1 MHNSLSGPT
10 PPALGPEFRKLWA
23 SSAVSNLGDG
33 VAVIAAPLLA
43 VSLTRDPLLVA
54 GLTFAQRAPWLLFPL
69 ISGAL
74 VDRLDRRQVLGFTAA
89 FRSAL
94 LGLLGLA
101 ALADVMSIPLLY
113 AVFFLLGTAETIF
126 DPASVTVLPTIV
138 ARENLPRA
146 NARLTGTTT
155 VLNGFAGPPI
165 GGFLFAV
172 AAALPFLVGGAAYA
186 AAAVLIL
193 SLRGSFQVER
203 DEDARGA
210 RLWSEI
216 AEGVRWLAGRRLLR
230 TLTLALGVM
239 NLTMGAWNA
248 ILVLYARERLGLDA
262 RGYGLL
268 IVGYAGGGIAASV
281 VAPRVVAL
289 LGSSRTLR
297 IGLLIETGTSIT
309 LALSR
314 DPYAAGVVLTLFG
327 FHAVLWGVVVTSL
340 NQAIVPLGLLGR
352 VNSSYTTIGIGT
364 TALGAPLGGL
374 LAARFGLAA
383 PFWFAACGMSLLTI
397 VVWRLL
403 SGAAFEAEHLAGA
416 HTV

>member
-1 MHNSLSGPT
+1 MHNALSGPT

-146 NARLTGTTT
+146 NARLTGTD
-155 VLNGFAGPPI
+155 GAQRFR
-165 GGFLFAV
+165 
-172 AAALPFLVGGAAYA
+172 GAAHRRVPLRRRRRLA
-186 AAAVLIL
+186 FPRRGR
-193 SLRGSFQVER
+193 SLRRCGC
-203 DEDARGA
+203 A
-210 RLWSEI
+210 
-216 AEGVRWLAGRRLLR
+216 R
-230 TLTLALGVM
+230 TLT
-239 NLTMGAWNA
+239 
-248 ILVLYARERLGLDA
+248 
-262 RGYGLL
+262 
-268 IVGYAGGGIAASV
+268 
-281 VAPRVVAL
+281 
-289 LGSSRTLR
+289 
-297 IGLLIETGTSIT
+297 
-309 LALSR
+309 
-314 DPYAAGVVLTLFG
+314 
-327 FHAVLWGVVVTSL
+327 
-340 NQAIVPLGLLGR
+340 
-352 VNSSYTTIGIGT
+352 
-364 TALGAPLGGL
+364 
-374 LAARFGLAA
+374 ARFV
-383 PFWFAACGMSLLTI
+383 PS
-397 VVWRLL
+397 
-403 SGAAFEAEHLAGA
+403 
-416 HTV
+416 